1 MYRDMERDKDKDG
14 NRNMLTD
21 RDSDMYRDMERD
33 KDKDGNR
40 NM

>member
-21 RDSDMYRDMERD
+21 RERDRDMERD
-33 KDKDGNR
+33 KNKDGNR